1 MASTPEQKKQWHQK
15 YLKRK
20 EKALEQQREYR
31 LNNYQKYK
39 EYQQRY
45 REAHREELR
54 ERQRQY
60 REEHKEYYKVYWHN
74 RWIGEPL
81 PSLNDYQ
88 CQRPPIKNKEE
99 ERAVYEKWLRLL
111 KLKEPF
117 LNDDRLYF
125 NHLMQAEIERKLMAR
140 TKLTIEQIKDRYREL
155 QEHLEHLQK
164 DRAKLTNDAEI
175 NAYTRAISKAK
186 ANLANFKSNHSD
198 VLEGKKPK
206 QHLPKTPLKTK
217 LQEIE
222 EKAKKLIAN
231 AKDDKEKKMWEE
243 RLEIVRLR
251 VKYSYC

>member
-15 YLKRK
+15 YLKRR
-20 EKALEQQREYR
+20 EKALEQQKEYR
-31 LNNYQKYK
+31 LTNYQKYK
-39 EYQQRY
+39 DYQQRY

-60 REEHKEYYKVYWHN
+60 REEHQEYYKDYWHN

-81 PSLNDYQ
+81 PNVNDYQ
-88 CQRPPIKNKEE
+88 RPPVKNKEE
-99 ERAVYEKWLRLL
+99 ERAVYEKWLKLL
-111 KLKEPF
+111 KLREPF

-140 TKLTIEQIKDRYREL
+140 TKLTIEQIKDRYGEL
-155 QEHLEHLQK
+155 QERLEHLQK

-217 LQEIE
+217 LQQIE

-243 RLEIVRLR
+243 RLMIVKLR
-251 VKYSYC
+251 YKYSYC